1 VKRLIALLLVSTIGF
16 SQDCEN
22 SVLDEVL
29 MSEEVNQYFQM
40 ALSLSLD
47 DLAFLNNCDDT
58 TTYTIFAPGNDVPT
72 ASITPLLGA
81 GGELIEYILYYIT
94 NLQIDISYVGW
105 EGNGGNTNMEMMD
118 GNQAVFS
125 CGVDPDIGGLY
136 ALVNDVSLSDLSFSN
151 PICACNG
158 SIYILDDLIW
168 APGVNLEENSQSLS
182 LYPNPAKNLLNVSKV
197 VDLGVLEL
205 VDMNGKVLLSKEID
219 TDIPIDVSNYK
230 KGIYLIN
237 FISEKEGFTQMI
249 AIN

>member
-1 VKRLIALLLVSTIGF
+1 MKRLIALLLVSTIGF

-22 SVLDEVL
+22 SVLDEL
-29 MSEEVNQYFQM
+29 LLNEEVNEYFQL

-58 TTYTIFAPGNDVPT
+58 TTYTIFAPGNNVPT
-72 ASITPLLGA
+72 SSVATLLALDGQ
-81 GGELIEYILYYIT
+81 LIDYILYYVTSPQMDMGNYCPDNPDEGYSLST
-94 NLQIDISYVGW
+94 NI
-105 EGNGGNTNMEMMD
+105 EMMD
-118 GNQAVFS
+118 GNQAIFT
-125 CGVDPDIGGLY
+125 CGVNGVTLEPY
-136 ALVNDVSLSDLSFSN
+136 MAVNDVTSTTT
-151 PICACNG
+151 ICTCNA
-158 SIYILDDLIW
+158 SIYILNDLIW
-168 APGVNLEENSQSLS
+168 APGINLEENSQSLS
-182 LYPNPAKNLLNVSKV
+182 LYPNPAKNVLNVSKV

-219 TDIPIDVSNYK
+219 TDIQIDISNYK